1 MKSKN
6 LIGILIFRTVLGHR
20 NIKGDWEPRTSDDW
34 EQSDFV
40 DREEDTVSKPLN
52 PHVVHDYRTYNVEGS
67 TGQLVKCKVIKYNEK
82 AGLISLSTEDAQ
94 QTIPSNGLISFTLL
108 VDCVKS
114 ANIVACGTRYGCCGS
129 KLSVWQ

>member
-6 LIGILIFRTVLGHR
+6 LIGILIFRTILGHR
-20 NIKGDWEPRTSDDW
+20 NIKDHWEPRTSDDW

-52 PHVVHDYRTYNVEGS
+52 PHVVHDYRTYNIGGS
-67 TGQLVKCKVIKYNEK
+67 TGQLIKCKVIKYNEK
-82 AGLISLSTEDAQ
+82 TGLISARWDAQ
-94 QTIPSNGLISFTLL
+94 QTIPSNGLISFRLL

-114 ANIVACGTRYGCCGS
+114 ANIVACGTRYG
-129 KLSVWQ
+129 